1 MKKIFVFLITLLFV
15 GACNAKPNAQ
25 VTQEKPMPNNQK
37 ILVAY
42 FSATG
47 TTKKVAQ
54 NLAKATNADIYEIKP
69 TTPYT
74 SADLNWRDDN
84 SRSSVEMKNKSS
96 RPEIVTD
103 NFSVKEYDTVY
114 LGFPIWWGTAPRV
127 VQTFLES
134 QDFANKTII
143 LFATSGSSTIGNTG
157 KDLQPSVASSAK
169 VIKGKTLNGNPSVEE
184 LKAWANT
191 FK

>member
-1 MKKIFVFLITLLFV
+1 MKKIFVFLITVLFV
-15 GACNAKPNAQ
+15 GACNAKPNTQ
-25 VTQEKPMPNNQK
+25 LTQEKPMSNNQK

-127 VQTFLES
+127 VQTFLEG

-143 LFATSGSSTIGNTG
+143 LFATSGSSTIGNTD
-157 KDLQPSVASSAK
+157 KDLQPSVVSSTK

-184 LKAWANT
+184 LKAWVDT
-191 FK
+191 F